1 MFINKTGKTSLQWA
15 VDHNFIDI
23 AKLLLAHGAVLNHR
37 DMVRSALLRDGYVSV
52 LSFTSSAVQEGNTA
66 LAYAHI
72 PEMQEF
78 LTSIGG
84 VL

>member
-1 MFINKTGKTSLQWA
+1 M
-15 VDHNFIDI
+15 
-23 AKLLLAHGAVLNHR
+23 R
-37 DMVRSALLRDGYVSV
+37 DGYGYVSV

-78 LTSIGG
+78 LISIGG